1 MKLAYPEWHGIIEWK
16 EHSFCSLVLEHPKLL
31 LDFLMDLKMQIEKLD
46 GRAVLSEN
54 DVPIEISQHMELI
67 TDFVFFDLNKKSLI
81 TKIIT
86 ALDKMAKGEV
96 FYERTLA
103 FLSSVENYVG
113 DLCME
118 FDADIACEIPT
129 VTAILKSVGLH
140 IETESTSLAENIYTY
155 MKLVREFDR
164 DKLFVFL
171 NLRSFLKQDELEQFM
186 KTVVDHDFKVLLVD
200 NYAYPLLKNEHRL
213 LIDKDLCEI

>member
-1 MKLAYPEWHGIIEWK
+1 MKLAYPEWHDIMEWK
-16 EHSFCSLVLEHPKLL
+16 GNSFCSLVLEHPRLL

-46 GRAVLSEN
+46 GQAVLSEN

-86 ALDKMAKGEV
+86 ALDKMAKGEF

-103 FLSSVENYVG
+103 FLSSVENYVD

-118 FDADIACEIPT
+118 FDADVACEIPT
-129 VTAILKSVGLH
+129 VTG
-140 IETESTSLAENIYTY
+140 
-155 MKLVREFDR
+155 MKLVREYDR

-171 NLRSFLKQDELEQFM
+171 NLRSFLKLDELEQFM
-186 KTVVDHDFKVLLVD
+186 KTVVDHDFRVLLVD
-200 NYAYPLLKNEHRL
+200 NCAYPLLKNERRL

>member
-1 MKLAYPEWHGIIEWK
+1 MKLAYPEWHDIMEWK
-16 EHSFCSLVLEHPKLL
+16 GNSFCSLVLEHPRLL

-46 GRAVLSEN
+46 GQAVLSEN

-86 ALDKMAKGEV
+86 ALDKMAKGEF

-103 FLSSVENYVG
+103 FLSSVENYVD

-118 FDADIACEIPT
+118 FDADVACEIPT
-129 VTAILKSVGLH
+129 VTGILKSVGLH
-140 IETESTSLAENIYTY
+140 IETESTSLAEKIYTY
-155 MKLVREFDR
+155 MKLVREYDR

-171 NLRSFLKQDELEQFM
+171 NLRSFLKLDELEQFM
-186 KTVVDHDFKVLLVD
+186 KTVVDHDFRVLLVD
-200 NYAYPLLKNEHRL
+200 NCAYPLLKNERRL

>member
-1 MKLAYPEWHGIIEWK
+1 MKLAYSKWHGIIEWK
-16 EHSFCSLVLEHPKLL
+16 EASFCSLVLEHPKLL
-31 LDFLMDLKMQIEKLD
+31 YEFLMDLKMQIDKFD
-46 GRAVLSEN
+46 GQTILSEN
-54 DVPIEISQHMELI
+54 DVPIEISQHIELL
-67 TDFVFFDLNKKSLI
+67 TDFVFFDLNKKSLL

-86 ALDKMAKGEV
+86 ALDKMAKSEKY
-96 FYERTLA
+96 YERTLEFMA
-103 FLSSVENYVG
+103 GIENYVN

-118 FDADIACEIPT
+118 FDGELVLELPT
-129 VTAILKSVGLH
+129 VNSILKSVGLH
-140 IETESTSLAENIYTY
+140 VEIDTNSLSERIYTY

-200 NYAYPLLKNEHRL
+200 NYAYPILENEHRL
-213 LIDKDLCEI
+213 LIDMDLCEI

>member
-1 MKLAYPEWHGIIEWK
+1 MKLAYPEWHDILEWK
-16 EHSFCSLVLEHPKLL
+16 DNSFCSLIIEHPKLL
-31 LDFLMDLKMQIEKLD
+31 LNFLLDLKMQIEKLD

-67 TDFVFFDLNKKSLI
+67 TDFVFFDLNKKNLI

-86 ALDKMAKGEV
+86 ALDKMAKAEA
-96 FYERTLA
+96 FYERTLD
-103 FLSSVENYVG
+103 FLSSVENYVD

-129 VTAILKSVGLH
+129 VTSILKSVGLH
-140 IETESTSLAENIYTY
+140 IETESTSLAEKIFTY
-155 MKLVREFDR
+155 MKLVREFER
-164 DKLFVFL
+164 DKVFVFL

-186 KTVVDHDFKVLLVD
+186 KTVVNHDFKVLLVD
-200 NYAYPLLKNEHRL
+200 NYAYPLLKNEYRL